1 MEKAGKTEMVRF
13 RVPEETAAEY
23 KAAADEAGWTVSLW
37 IRQALKDRVAMD
49 GELAKRGLGGSA
61 PRATPVPQRSHKPDK
76 AVATDVPHDGC
87 ACGPALKKMG
97 HAPVCPE
104 HRAR

>member
-13 RVPEETAAEY
+13 RVPADL
-23 KAAADEAGWTVSLW
+23 ADEYRRLADDHGWTLSLW
-37 IRQALKDRVAMD
+37 IRQALKDRIVEED
-49 GELAKRGLGGSA
+49 RLAA
-61 PRATPVPQRSHKPDK
+61 AAHVPQRSHKPDK

-97 HAPVCPE
+97 HAPKCPE
-104 HRAR
+104 RRQAR